1 MLYKYRDAWR
11 KPFGTGLIHDY
22 YDTQRGDRPIRQ
34 VHRRQRAES
43 SVQRHFI
50 RRGSGVNPD
59 DVADMRK
66 TIIEWEGNDIR
77 EVMQTVQ
84 AEPINGRFT
93 R

>member
-1 MLYKYRDAWR
+1 MAQTVRH
-11 KPFGTGLIHDY
+11 GLIYDY
-22 YDTQRGDRPIRQ
+22 YDTQTAIDRYAKYIDDNAR
-34 VHRRQRAES
+34 ES
-43 SVQRHFI
+43 SIQRHFI

-84 AEPINGRFT
+84 AAPINGRYT